1 MDTQTF
7 TSASASGSI
16 HPQGAHVLAWVPAG
30 YDDVLWLSPDAIFEP
45 GTPIR
50 GGVPICF
57 PWFSTGP
64 DGDQTPMHGPARLIE
79 WERVDGDD
87 DGTTSVWQLNSADI
101 PGEERAYTAT
111 YTVTFSNTL
120 KLELTVTNHGNEP
133 ITFEEALHTYV
144 RVGDV
149 RQVSVEGLDGAEFAD
164 KVDGGRRA
172 DAGTLTFTGRTDRIY
187 DTSATVVV
195 NDPVFHRKIT
205 VERENSNS
213 AIVWTPW
220 EETAASMEDF
230 TTEEWSNVLCIEG
243 GNVQANAVN
252 LAAGES
258 HTMRYTLTVEPLD

>member
-1 MDTQTF
+1 M
-7 TSASASGSI
+7 
-16 HPQGAHVLAWVPAG
+16 
-30 YDDVLWLSPDAIFEP
+30 
-45 GTPIR
+45 
-50 GGVPICF
+50 
-57 PWFSTGP
+57 
-64 DGDQTPMHGPARLIE
+64 
-79 WERVDGDD
+79 
-87 DGTTSVWQLNSADI
+87 
-101 PGEERAYTAT
+101 
-111 YTVTFSNTL
+111 TFSNTL
-120 KLELTVTNHGNEP
+120 TLELTVTNHGNEQV
-133 ITFEEALHTYV
+133 TFEEALHTYL

-230 TTEEWSNVLCIEG
+230 TSEEWSNVLCIEG

-258 HTMRYTLTVEPLD
+258 HTMRYTLTVDPPD